1 MTDTLRRQWMYWQ
14 TALAVFL
21 LYLGAANV
29 ASLQRVTVLT
39 LQPHVEAQLNVF
51 SMLGHDIYLDL
62 DFGRSAAKG
71 EDDGRRTNELGG
83 VRGWPGPGGNVIF
96 AGLPVVL
103 DVSINDGA
111 WKRLSAAPASRV
123 GTYTITRNLRPE
135 ATVAQILPANAGR
148 EEAAK
153 LVAHPGL
160 NRIAVRVVDVGRT
173 LQGEDVE
180 LVALPPMQASGPQ
193 PGYGFF
199 LMAFWLIPLAM
210 TLFVGWAVW
219 LLVLETRQP
228 PGPGLA

>member
-1 MTDTLRRQWMYWQ
+1 MHDKLRRQWMFWQ
-14 TALAVFL
+14 VAVAAFL

-29 ASLQRVTVLT
+29 ASLQRITVLT
-39 LQPHVEAQLNVF
+39 LQPHVEAELKVF

-62 DFGRSAAKG
+62 DFSRSAAKG
-71 EDDGRRTNELGG
+71 EDDSRRSHELGG
-83 VRGWPGPGGNVIF
+83 ILRRPGASGSVIF
-96 AGLPVVL
+96 AGQPVVL
-103 DVSINDGA
+103 DVSINGGA

-123 GTYTITRNLRPE
+123 GPYTITRNLRSE
-135 ATVAQILPANAGR
+135 AGVTQVSAGR
-148 EEAAK
+148 DDDAEK
-153 LVAHPGL
+153 FVAHPGL
-160 NRIAVRVVDVGRT
+160 NRLEIRVVDVGRS

-180 LVALPPMQASGPQ
+180 LVALAPMQASGPQ

-210 TLFVGWAVW
+210 MGFIGWAVW

>member
-1 MTDTLRRQWMYWQ
+1 MDNKLHRQWMFWQ
-14 TALAVFL
+14 VAVAAFL

-29 ASLQRVTVLT
+29 ASLQRITVLT

-62 DFGRSAAKG
+62 DFSRSAAKG
-71 EDDGRRTNELGG
+71 EDDSRRSNELGG
-83 VRGWPGPGGNVIF
+83 VHRRPGSSSVVIV
-96 AGLPVVL
+96 AGQPVVL
-103 DVSINDGA
+103 DVSINGGD

-123 GTYTITRNLRPE
+123 GPYTVTRNLRSE
-135 ATVAQILPANAGR
+135 AGVTQVSLGR
-148 EEAAK
+148 DETEK

-160 NRIAVRVVDVGRT
+160 NRLSIRVVDVGRT

-180 LVALPPMQASGPQ
+180 LVALAPMQASGPQ

-199 LMAFWLIPLAM
+199 LMAFWLIPFAM
-210 TLFVGWAVW
+210 TVFIGWAVW

>member
-1 MTDTLRRQWMYWQ
+1 MDNKLHRQWMFWQ
-14 TALAVFL
+14 AAVAAFL

-29 ASLQRVTVLT
+29 ASIQRITVVT

-62 DFGRSAAKG
+62 DFSRSAAKG
-71 EDDGRRTNELGG
+71 EDDSRRSNELGG
-83 VRGWPGPGGNVIF
+83 IHRRPGSSGVVIV
-96 AGLPVVL
+96 AGQPVVL
-103 DVSINDGA
+103 DVSINGGDY
-111 WKRLSAAPASRV
+111 KRLSAAPASRV
-123 GTYTITRNLRPE
+123 GPYTVTRNLRSE
-135 ATVAQILPANAGR
+135 AGVTQASIGR
-148 EEAAK
+148 DEAEK
-153 LVAHPGL
+153 FVAHPGL
-160 NRIAVRVVDVGRT
+160 NRLAIRVVDVGRT

-180 LVALPPMQASGPQ
+180 LVALAPMQASGPQ

-210 TLFVGWAVW
+210 TVFIGWAVW